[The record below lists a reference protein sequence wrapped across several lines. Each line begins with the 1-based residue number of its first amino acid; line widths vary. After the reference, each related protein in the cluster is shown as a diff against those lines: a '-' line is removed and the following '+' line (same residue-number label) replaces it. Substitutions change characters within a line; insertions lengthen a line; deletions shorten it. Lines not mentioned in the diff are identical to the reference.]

1 MRFAFDPDKD
11 IANREK
17 HGVGLAFGEQIF
29 ADVGL
34 LDLPTFRPE
43 DAERR
48 FKAIGMVG
56 ERLWTAVYVER
67 GDAIRLI
74 SVRRSNGSEERSY
87 HRHPG

>member
-1 MRFAFDPDKD
+1 MKIEFDPDKD
-11 IANREK
+11 TANFEK
-17 HGVGLAFGEQIF
+17 HGVSLAFGMQVF
-29 ADVGL
+29 ADVDV

-43 DAERR
+43 DDERR

-56 ERLWTAVYVER
+56 QRLWTAVYVER

-74 SVRRSNGSEERSY
+74 SVRRSNASEERSY